1 MTENKPTNKDKI
13 ENTDQK
19 LLDKVKSLPK
29 EKWEIIMAKMEMYSD
44 PIPHPDPEILK
55 GYEELSSGSAKE
67 IIENGIEESSHRR
80 KLETSRQKRKS
91 RLAWLSLI
99 AFVILIFLFLL
110 FSFYLILHD
119 HKTIGSIFGGVS
131 FISIFGPLINN
142 VTELTKKDDISTSDS
157 NDNKNRT

>member
-13 ENTDQK
+13 ENSDQE

-29 EKWEIIMAKMEMYSD
+29 EKREIIMAKMEMYSG
-44 PIPHPDPEILK
+44 PILHPEILK
-55 GYEELSSGSAKE
+55 GYEELSPGSAKE

-80 KLETSRQKRKS
+80 KLETSRQKRKG

-119 HKTIGSIFGGVS
+119 HKIIGSIFGGVS
-131 FISIFGPLINN
+131 FISILGPLINN
-142 VTELTKKDDISTSDS
+142 VIELTKKDDISTSDS
-157 NDNKNRT
+157 NVNKKRT

>member
-1 MTENKPTNKDKI
+1 MTENKPINKDKI
-13 ENTDQK
+13 ENSDQE

-29 EKWEIIMAKMEMYSD
+29 EKREIIMAKMEMYSG
-44 PIPHPDPEILK
+44 PIPHPEILK
-55 GYEELSSGSAKE
+55 GYEELSPGSAKE

-80 KLETSRQKRKS
+80 KLETSRQKRKG

-119 HKTIGSIFGGVS
+119 HKIIGSIFGGVS

-157 NDNKNRT
+157 NGNKKRT